1 MPAVRIA
8 SLRLPAA
15 LVVSGCGIVPV
26 ATIQP
31 CGEPNSMSYERPHY
45 VGHLPIVDFIGD
57 RWL

>member
-8 SLRLPAA
+8 SFRLPAA

-26 ATIQP
+26 AAIQP
-31 CGEPNSMSYERPHY
+31 CGEPNSTSCERARA
-45 VGHLPIVDFIGD
+45 GHLPIVDFIGD